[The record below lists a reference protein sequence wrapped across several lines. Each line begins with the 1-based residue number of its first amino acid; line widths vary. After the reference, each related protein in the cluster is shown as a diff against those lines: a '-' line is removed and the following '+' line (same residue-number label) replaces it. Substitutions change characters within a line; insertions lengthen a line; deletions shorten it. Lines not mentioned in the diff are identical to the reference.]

1 MRYTW
6 IDEYLLSLPSVTKD
20 LQADWN
26 WIRYQI
32 GGKMFAAVCLNQENK
47 PYYIT
52 LKLEPSEG
60 DFLRSQYPD
69 IIPGYY
75 MNKIH
80 WNSVKPDGEV
90 PDELLKDML
99 ERSYKLVL
107 KSFSQKKQKE
117 LLGLSGCKAE
127 RTQNMEVGEQ

>member
-1 MRYTW
+1 MRYEW
-6 IDEYLLSLPSVTKD
+6 IDEFLLQKKGVTKD

-26 WIRYQI
+26 WIRYHI
-32 GGKMFAAVCLNQENK
+32 GGKMFAAVCLNEQNE

-60 DFLRSQYPD
+60 DFLRSQYED

-75 MNKIH
+75 MNKMH
-80 WNSVKPDGEV
+80 WNSVKPDGQV

-99 ERSYKLVL
+99 DKSYQLVL
-107 KSFSQKKQKE
+107 GGFSKKKQQE
-117 LLGLSGCKAE
+117 LLSE
-127 RTQNMEVGEQ
+127 